1 MWFWALPIE
10 KLPHEGVSLVLDYTT
25 VTLLFEKFD
34 FSDLRQVKM
43 QTRSQAS
50 MLEWIEFF
58 KKSDMK
64 GTLTECVPRE
74 YSLAEFE
81 VEE

>member
-34 FSDLRQVKM
+34 FSDPRQVRM

-58 KKSDMK
+58 RTSDMK

-74 YSLAEFE
+74 YSLAKFE